1 MKKPIV
7 KKSIAKFIKKVRPFS
22 MPALV
27 GAAGVSAIFA
37 LDSRKK
43 SKQKKE
49 IKISRGQEYAFRE
62 GMRASLDLKAAG
74 HSSKEIKNI
83 SKNYIGV
90 DFGTRQK
97 GYEAKKTGFSLWA
110 KDKPRQIGRNI
121 KGGATK
127 GNKYIIYD
135 L

>member
-22 MPALV
+22 MHALV

-43 SKQKKE
+43 AKQKKE

-74 HSSKEIKNI
+74 HSSKQIRSI
-83 SKNYIGV
+83 SKEYLGM
-90 DFGTRQK
+90 DFGGKRRK
-97 GYEAKKTGFSLWA
+97 GYSDKEAGFMMFS
-110 KDKPRQIGRNI
+110 KDKPRQLGRAI
-121 KGGATK
+121 KGHKT
-127 GNKYIIYD
+127 NKYILYD
-135 L
+135 W

>member
-1 MKKPIV
+1 MKKYF
-7 KKSIAKFIKKVRPFS
+7 KSPTGKAAAFLGGAAAIGLGAEYIKKRN
-22 MPALV
+22 
-27 GAAGVSAIFA
+27 IN
-37 LDSRKK
+37 KK
-43 SKQKKE
+43 V
-49 IKISRGQEYAFRE
+49 KISLGKEYAFRE

-74 HSSKEIKNI
+74 HSSKQIKNI

>member
-27 GAAGVSAIFA
+27 GAAGVSAVFA

-49 IKISRGQEYAFRE
+49 FKISGGKEYAFRE
-62 GMRASLDLKAAG
+62 GMRASLDLKSAG
-74 HSSKEIKNI
+74 HSSKQIRSI
-83 SKNYIGV
+83 SKEYLGM
-90 DFGTRQK
+90 DFGGPRRK
-97 GYEAKKTGFSLWA
+97 GYSDKEAGFMMFS
-110 KDKPRQIGRNI
+110 KDKPRQLGRSI
-121 KGGATK
+121 KGHKT
-127 GNKYIIYD
+127 NKYIIYD